1 MSSSMKAAVFILDKI
16 LLRTVECSRTCMRKR
31 IKYLFSIV
39 QKLILVNSDEIMNV
53 RFTDSNDPSWAKV
66 KISHTQVVKW
76 AKEKVHVFSVFVL
89 CFGKVPEPA
98 EAVERRTGQLMDF
111 QNDVRVEYLPRT

>member
-1 MSSSMKAAVFILDKI
+1 M
-16 LLRTVECSRTCMRKR
+16 
-31 IKYLFSIV
+31 FSIV
-39 QKLILVNSDEIMNV
+39 QKLMLVNSDEIMNV

-66 KISHTQVVKW
+66 KISHPRVVKW
-76 AKEKVHVFSVFVL
+76 AKEKVHVFSDFVL

-111 QNDVRVEYLPRT
+111 QNDVSEQFYGIDGRPLEFEWNIFPGLTSLE